1 MIPYI
6 LHVTA
11 ITTICFLFY
20 KLLLQKETF
29 YRLNRW
35 ILMGCLAVS
44 FGLPLLSVPREFS
57 WRDKWTELT
66 SRQDEQRVASRTEKP
81 GTSGEGISKVKAGS
95 EYAPAVAS
103 PATVSADPQSAA
115 ADLKSTANTAH
126 KPGHGAQSRKG
137 HPRYEPSSTGQADL
151 SKTIPMQGADGA
163 MTEGEKTADAG
174 ITAAAQ
180 RQAPATASSE
190 KDVNVAGTPSTP
202 IFSAANLFLVLTWLF
217 YAYVFGVLIFGGSFL
232 MQIAVLLYQSY
243 SRPVIRDG
251 RFRIVEIRGNRAPC
265 SFGNTIFINP
275 ENYDWETYNQIL
287 IHEKIHVSG
296 RHTLDILLAEI
307 AVVLQWFNPFV
318 WWYRREVENNLEFL
332 TDASVLRHRDVE
344 RSAYQLSLL
353 RVSAPHLPFSI
364 TNNYNQSLLKRRI
377 VMMNSK
383 RSSLH
388 TVWKYFF
395 LLPVLSVLVCA
406 LNKPAAFAATVRSSA
421 SGTPGTPG
429 TPGNPEGQA
438 RTISLLKSP
447 AFSSTALAA
456 FGDTT
461 IHPASG
467 NASAHEGSSGR
478 GDSIREHRYYNDDDY
493 ELLKAYS
500 ESQKLYDLD
509 QLDPKLVAAQKASLQ
524 LQFKDQPLAFNDQIL
539 QAEKIQLKLMND
551 KQIHFKADPSVN
563 MKFDIKPAIIPK
575 IEMGNIDM
583 SHMNFMADTAMR
595 EGAWFATVSDDKDR
609 LRIELRSGD
618 DEHNWNSTFSVDK
631 KEINPFP
638 GSGNV
643 EFKLVREAGT
653 IIFKGQ
659 FDGQEGFGHFQF
671 TPADG
676 YLDAIRKMGVEDV
689 DDRREFTYFTLNIKK
704 DYVDMIVHN
713 GYPHISQ
720 RDLISFAAMKIDKEF
735 IQEWRGSGFDD
746 AENPRTLISLKAL
759 KIDRAYA
766 DEMKA
771 AGYDHLSIHDLI
783 SLKAMNVDRIYIRS
797 LGRNS
802 DNTPIPIREV
812 ISYKAM
818 HIDSGYVEGL
828 RKAGY
833 TNLSRNEVTSL
844 YAMHVTPEY
853 IRSIQDLGYTN
864 IPVRDLTSLKAMNI
878 TPEDIKGF
886 RNMGFKDLNVRE
898 LTSLKAMNVS
908 PEYIKGFRDI
918 GYTDLSAREL
928 SSLKAM
934 NITPDFVMAF
944 KKVGFD
950 HIPVHTLTSLKAT
963 GVDADY
969 VAKMKAKG
977 FVSDDL
983 GKYIRLKND
992 FN

>member
-1 MIPYI
+1 MIAYI
-6 LHVTA
+6 LHVTV

-29 YRLNRW
+29 YHLNRW

-44 FGLPLLSVPREFS
+44 FGLPLLPVPREFS
-57 WRDKWTELT
+57 WRDKLAELT
-66 SRQDEQRVASRTEKP
+66 DRQDAQQVTSTTNAETKSLPNPADE
-81 GTSGEGISKVKAGS
+81 GTSGVGTSSAEMPMV
-95 EYAPAVAS
+95 APFEKT
-103 PATVSADPQSAA
+103 PPDPQTKA
-115 ADLKSTANTAH
+115 KEVR
-126 KPGHGAQSRKG
+126 KRGHSRKD
-137 HPRYEPSSTGQADL
+137 HL
-151 SKTIPMQGADGA
+151 LN
-163 MTEGEKTADAG
+163 
-174 ITAAAQ
+174 
-180 RQAPATASSE
+180 TASSAETKVPAAGSARLENGKDAGLAGSVRRE
-190 KDVNVAGTPSTP
+190 KPNNAGIAGTPATPATPFFST
-202 IFSAANLFLVLTWLF
+202 ATLFLVLTWLF
-217 YAYVFGVLIFGGSFL
+217 YGYLFGVLIFGGSFAV
-232 MQIAVLLYQSY
+232 QIAVLLYQSY

-251 RFRIVEIRGNRAPC
+251 RFRIVETRGNRAPC

-287 IHEKIHVSG
+287 IHEKIHVNG

-332 TDASVLRHRDVE
+332 TDASVLLHRDVE

-383 RSSLH
+383 RSSVH

-406 LNKPAAFAATVRSSA
+406 LNKPAAFAATVGSSGA
-421 SGTPGTPG
+421 DHSAN
-429 TPGNPEGQA
+429 PGNRDAAGPTTNPEK
-438 RTISLLKSP
+438 LP
-447 AFSSTALAA
+447 AFLATVVSA

-461 IHPASG
+461 IRPASG
-467 NASAHEGSSGR
+467 SGTSNGGSRASDSSR
-478 GDSIREHRYYNDDDY
+478 SHHYYNDDDY
-493 ELLKAYS
+493 QVLKQYS
-500 ESQKLYDLD
+500 EGQNASDIDRMSEKMA
-509 QLDPKLVAAQKASLQ
+509 AAQKAQLATLQ
-524 LQFKDQPLAFNDQIL
+524 LQFKDQELALTDQVL
-539 QAEKIQLKLMND
+539 QAEKIQLKMLND
-551 KQIHFKADPSVN
+551 NQMHFKIDPQVN
-563 MKFDIKPAIIPK
+563 LKMDIKPNVFPK
-575 IEMGNIDM
+575 IDMGDM
-583 SHMNFMADTAMR
+583 MLSHMNMLSDTGMR
-595 EGAWFATVSDDKDR
+595 EGAWFATSSDDK

-618 DEHNWNSTFSVDK
+618 DEHNWNSSFTVDK
-631 KEINPFP
+631 KEISPYP
-638 GSGNV
+638 GQGNV
-643 EFKLVREAGT
+643 EFKLAREAGT
-653 IIFKGQ
+653 ISFKGQ

-671 TPADG
+671 TPDEG
-676 YLDAIRKMGVEDV
+676 YMAAIRQMGVEDV
-689 DDRREFTYFTLNIKK
+689 DDRREFAYFTLNIKK
-704 DYVDMIVHN
+704 DYVNMIVHS

-720 RDLISFAAMKIDKEF
+720 RDLISFAAMKIDKDF
-735 IQEWRGSGFDD
+735 IQEWRGSGYDD
-746 AENPRTLISLKAL
+746 ADNPRTLISLKAM
-759 KIDRAYA
+759 KVDRAYA

-771 AGYDHLSIHDLI
+771 AGYDRLSTRDLI
-783 SLKAMNVDRIYIRS
+783 SLRAMNVDRAYIRS

-828 RKAGY
+828 RKVGY
-833 TNLSRNEVTSL
+833 TNLSRNDVTSL

-853 IRSIQDLGYTN
+853 IKSLQDLGYTN
-864 IPVRDLTSLKAMNI
+864 IPPRELTSLKAMNI
-878 TPEDIKGF
+878 TPEFVKSF
-886 RNMGFKDLNVRE
+886 REMGFKDLNARE
-898 LTSLKAMNVS
+898 LTSLKAMNIT
-908 PEYIKGFRDI
+908 PEFIKGFRDI
-918 GYTDLSAREL
+918 GYTDLSTRDL
-928 SSLKAM
+928 NSLKAM
-934 NITPDFVMAF
+934 NVTPDYVSAF
-944 KKVGFD
+944 KKLGFD

-983 GKYIRLKND
+983 NKYIRLKND